1 MHRHAV
7 KRLVNAVQVM
17 VVSSPPGKAYGK
29 APDGPVEGSNMAWD
43 RRLWIRLAALSGLVS
58 VAAGAFAAH
67 GVADPVAKDLLRTGA
82 TYQAL
87 HALAVLAVA
96 ALFQAPA
103 RRAGW
108 PPALFLLGTLL
119 FSGSLYAMA
128 LGGPRWIGA
137 VTPLGG
143 LLFMAGWAML
153 AWAAGEL
160 RG

>member
-7 KRLVNAVQVM
+7 KRLMNAVQVERRFFG
-17 VVSSPPGKAYGK
+17 VLDVLGSGRRG
-29 APDGPVEGSNMAWD
+29 GPYEGSNMAWD
-43 RRLWIRLAALSGLVS
+43 RKLWIRLAALSGLIA

-67 GVADPVAKDLLRTGA
+67 GVSAPAAKDLLHTGA
-82 TYQAL
+82 NYEAL

-96 ALFQAPA
+96 ALFPAGA

-108 PPALFLLGTLL
+108 PPALFLLGSLL

-128 LGGPRWIGA
+128 LGGPPWLGA

-143 LLFMAGWAML
+143 LLFLAGWASL
-153 AWAAGEL
+153 AWAAGE
-160 RG
+160 R